1 MKKRISNIN
10 KAKISQL
17 SDALDGINN
26 KVPHIQKTVINFKG
40 RKSSDIAQ
48 KAIEILSDRD
58 DLIIDPFM
66 GSGSFVL
73 ASVKAGRKIV
83 GLEIDNYTYAADYAL
98 LYKADVT
105 KLNELYNSVENKVKS
120 NVMELY
126 ETRCCNTKNYISKT
140 LYDPETQEY
149 ENPTPN
155 REIVDGNNIKLVFK
169 CPICK
174 KKHKKYDSFDNEV
187 LNRVN
192 RINTDAFPHKKYIEN
207 SRINITKST
216 GADYY
221 DRIFTNRN
229 KAALLLIQNAI
240 LELEPSK
247 ERDILEQA
255 LVSSLSL
262 ARIAMY
268 GSSTDILYHV
278 VPYGAQEMNVWCL
291 FEDKVKNFIE
301 FKKEYCPILDKTPE
315 SNSKY
320 EIINCSYQ
328 DYCENNNKIFD
339 LIYTDFP
346 YTDQV
351 PYLERNQLY
360 RIWLETFYD
369 SEKFKLTSKM
379 LEDEIVLTNAPSRSK
394 KGDLDYYYHD
404 IDKMFFCFN
413 KLLKTN
419 GLAVFTV
426 KLGKNKYFSTLN
438 EIINLARKNGFE
450 YATRIGIDKDDP
462 SLRKQ
467 SAYKNTLSKEM
478 IILFEKL
485 DKKDIYWYIGDKN
498 YEFETVKLIYNRIT
512 GSSEEINI
520 SQTVNYVVEQIRIN
534 EKYFCNDD
542 DIERINKIIKDN
554 FIIDISNSVVRID
567 PNKLYLDIEDK
578 TDLFTKF
585 YNYIPVIINSL
596 LDKQGQFVLD
606 DLYFEIANILC
617 TGNPETINQFLDNPN
632 YANDIMR
639 LVANYCEINN
649 KVYTRKT
656 YSQPVTASAIDISTL
671 DGTAFELTIKKLLEE
686 SGFENV
692 INTGG
697 SGDLGVD
704 LLASKT
710 DSFGV
715 KRQYLFQCK
724 RWVAD
729 VGSQPIQRLVS
740 ERARRNADF
749 AVCVTTSGF
758 TKDGKLIASQQDVEM
773 WDGEYITRE
782 LNLYF
787 PNKYYN
793 GMACIF
799 RR

>member
-1 MKKRISNIN
+1 M
-10 KAKISQL
+10 KISKL
-17 SDALDGINN
+17 TNALNGIDN

-40 RKSSDIAQ
+40 RKSSDVAE
-48 KAIEILSDRD
+48 KVIEILSNNNDS
-58 DLIIDPFM
+58 IIDPFM
-66 GSGSFVL
+66 GSGSFVIAATKL
-73 ASVKAGRKIV
+73 GRKIV
-83 GLEIDNYTYAADYAL
+83 GLELDNYTYSAVYAL
-98 LYKADVT
+98 LYQS
-105 KLNELYNSVENKVKS
+105 NEKQLKDLFTIVEDKVKS
-120 NVMELY
+120 KVMELY

-155 REIVDGNNIKLVFK
+155 REIVNGNNIKLVFK
-169 CPICK
+169 CPVCK
-174 KKHKKYDSFDNEV
+174 KKHKRFDEFDKKQ
-187 LNRVN
+187 LEKVN
-192 RINTDAFPHKKYIEN
+192 ALRTNTFPHAKYIEN
-207 SRINITKST
+207 SRINITRST

-229 KAALLLIQNAI
+229 KTALLYIQNAI
-240 LELEPSK
+240 LELKPSK
-247 ERDILEQA
+247 ERDVLEQA

-291 FEDKVKNFIE
+291 FEDKVNSFIN
-301 FKKEYCPILDKTPE
+301 FKKEYSSILDKNPE

-320 EIINCSYQ
+320 EIINCSFQ
-328 DYCENNNKIFD
+328 TFCKKSNTIFD

-369 SEKFKLTSKM
+369 SNKFKLTNEM
-379 LEDEIVLTNAPSRSK
+379 LEDEIVLTNAPSRSQ
-394 KGDLDYYYHD
+394 KGDIKNYYHD
-404 IDKMFFCFN
+404 IDNMFFCFN

-419 GLAVFTV
+419 GLAVCTV

-462 SLRKQ
+462 TLRKQ

-478 IILFEKL
+478 LIIFEKL
-485 DKKDIYWYIGDKN
+485 NTKDTYWYVGTKN
-498 YEFETVKLIYNRIT
+498 YEFETVKLIYNKIK
-512 GSSEEINI
+512 SSSDEINI
-520 SQTVNYVVEQIRIN
+520 SQSVQYVVDYLRKH
-534 EKYFCNDD
+534 EKYLCSAEDRV
-542 DIERINKIIKDN
+542 RISNIIKNN
-554 FIIDISNSVVRID
+554 FFIDVSNAVVRID
-567 PNKLYLDIEDK
+567 PNRLYLDIEDR
-578 TDLFTKF
+578 TDLFTKL

-596 LDKQGQFVLD
+596 LEKQGQFVLD
-606 DLYFEIANILC
+606 DLYFEIASVLC
-617 TGNPETINQFLDNPN
+617 TGNPETINQFLDSST

-639 LVANYCEINN
+639 LLENYCDINN
-649 KVYTRKT
+649 KVYTKKT
-656 YSQPVTASAIDISTL
+656 HSYSFSSSAVDISAL
-671 DGTAFELTIKKLLEE
+671 DGTAFEMLIKKLLEA

-692 INTGG
+692 VNTGG

-704 LLASKT
+704 LLATKN

-715 KRQYLFQCK
+715 KRLYLFQCK

-740 ERARRNADF
+740 ERARRNADY

-773 WDGEYITRE
+773 WNGEFIARE
-782 LNLYF
+782 LALYF

-793 GMACIF
+793 GMNS
-799 RR
+799 